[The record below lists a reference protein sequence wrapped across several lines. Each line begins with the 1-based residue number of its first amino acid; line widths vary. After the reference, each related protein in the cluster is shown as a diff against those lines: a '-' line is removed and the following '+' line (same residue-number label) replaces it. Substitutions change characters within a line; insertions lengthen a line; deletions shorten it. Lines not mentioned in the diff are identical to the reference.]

1 MGSTAIHITPGTHAR
16 RCLAA
21 SILAIAC
28 LAGSAAWAQR
38 LPSDPSPPAS
48 PPIPPPPRPAG
59 PALQL
64 PPQAFKPLQ
73 PSPAAP
79 EGEERAVMLQGL
91 DKVTTRTRRF
101 PAAIGA
107 TVEFGTLRVTASECL
122 VNVPEAPAE
131 AAAFLTIVD
140 NKPGQSAQTLFAG
153 WMFASSPGL
162 STLDSSVYDIWVVA
176 CANVSQASAPPSSK

>member
-1 MGSTAIHITPGTHAR
+1 MGAKSILTIPGPGTCRWIALPV
-16 RCLAA
+16 LAA
-21 SILAIAC
+21 MFLAV
-28 LAGSAAWAQR
+28 AAPAQAQQ
-38 LPSDPSPPAS
+38 SPPDAQQ
-48 PPIPPPPRPAG
+48 PPAPPPPG
-59 PALQL
+59 PSLQL

-79 EGEERAVMLQGL
+79 DGEQRAVMLQGL
-91 DKVTTRTRRF
+91 NKITTHTRRF
-101 PAAIGA
+101 PAAIGS

-122 VNVPEAPAE
+122 VNVPEARAE

-140 NKPGQSAQTLFAG
+140 NKPGQSAQTLFSG
-153 WMFASSPGL
+153 WMFASTPGL